1 MGNCFEAWME
11 LHWRSLFSG
20 AKSKEVPALPGSQR
34 EEGFVY
40 PRNSWNQILLAR
52 SRRDAEMLPRKLVF
66 IHRRGNGF
74 LEKTH
79 PPSEKPQS

>member
-34 EEGFVY
+34 EKGFVY
-40 PRNSWNQILLAR
+40 PRNFGTRSFSLGAEETQRCFRGSWSSYTGGERVPGEN
-52 SRRDAEMLPRKLVF
+52 
-66 IHRRGNGF
+66 
-74 LEKTH
+74 
-79 PPSEKPQS
+79 PSPF